1 MTRAITPLSS
11 ETLHMSCVAI
21 DGHGVLIEGPSGA
34 GKSDLALR
42 LIDRG
47 AVLVSDDYTVLTNRD
62 GALRAAPPARIAG
75 LIEVR
80 GLGLITR
87 PFVSDCA
94 AALLVSLSDEPER
107 LPETTPVREI
117 AGVAI
122 PVAVLRAADASA
134 PIKVEIALQQAIA
147 KL

>member
-62 GALRAAPPARIAG
+62 GALHAAPPARIAG

-117 AGVAI
+117 TGVAI
-122 PVAVLRAADASA
+122 PVIVLRAADASA

>member
-21 DGHGVLIEGPSGA
+21 DSHGVLIEGPSGA

-62 GALRAAPPARIAG
+62 GALYAAPPARIAG

-122 PVAVLRAADASA
+122 PVIVLRAADASA